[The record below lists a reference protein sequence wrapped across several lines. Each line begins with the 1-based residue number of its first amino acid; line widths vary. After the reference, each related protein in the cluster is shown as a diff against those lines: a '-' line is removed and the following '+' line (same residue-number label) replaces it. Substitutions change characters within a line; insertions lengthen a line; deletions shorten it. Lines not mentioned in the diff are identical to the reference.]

1 MELLKQAVKRRGLNI
16 EVQLCDNP
24 SPSPKIIFY
33 YIDNPAPSHLPTILN
48 PSPCHGEAQASTPPN
63 HAVQQIS
70 SKRIAGGGDLE
81 RHNRL
86 PDVDRLARAQVHNWI
101 QPLLIFIFK
110 IFCSG
115 ARLVSTLAYFQIQN
129 IFSGAG
135 LG

>member
-24 SPSPKIIFY
+24 SPSHKIIFC
-33 YIDNPAPSHLPTILN
+33 IDNPAPSHLPTILN

-63 HAVQQIS
+63 HAVQQNPS
-70 SKRIAGGGDLE
+70 TRIAGGGDLE

-101 QPLLIFIFK
+101 QQLLIVKFK
-110 IFCSG
+110 IFFSG
-115 ARLVSTLAYFQIQN
+115 ATLVSTLAHFQIQK